1 MGKITKI
8 NTLAQ
13 TKFLNLYEAEYINKL
28 GENKKWTIASRK
40 NKQEIDDKFFQGKKD
55 KIDAVVIIPR
65 HIEENKLVIIK
76 QFRVPLNDFVIE
88 LPAGLID
95 GNETFEEAVKR
106 ELKEETGL
114 DLVNIDYNKTI
125 EKTYASV
132 GMTDESFALVSC
144 NCKGKVSLENLEA
157 DEEIEVKLI
166 TKEEGREILKSGQ
179 KIDVKA
185 YLAISNFINS

>member
-40 NKQEIDDKFFQGKKD
+40 DIEEINDKFFKGKKD

-76 QFRVPLNDFVIE
+76 QFRVPINDFVIE

-95 GNETFEEAVKR
+95 GNETFEEAVRR

-114 DLVNIDYNKTI
+114 DLVDIDYDKTI
-125 EKTYASV
+125 QKTYASV

-179 KIDVKA
+179 NIDVKA

>member
-1 MGKITKI
+1 MGKIIKVK
-8 NTLAQ
+8 TLAE
-13 TKFLNLYEAEYINKL
+13 TKFLKLYDAEYINKL
-28 GENKKWTIASRK
+28 GENKHWTIASRK
-40 NKQEIDDKFFQGKKD
+40 DLNEINNRFFEGKKD
-55 KIDAVVIIPR
+55 RIDAVVIIPK

-76 QFRVPLNDFVIE
+76 QFRVPINDYVIE

-95 GNETFEEAVKR
+95 GEESFEEAVKR

-114 DLVNIDYNKTI
+114 DLVNIDYDKTI

-157 DEEIEVKLI
+157 DEEIEVKMI
-166 TKEEGREILKSGQ
+166 TKEEGKEILKSGQ
-179 KIDVKA
+179 NIDVKA
-185 YLAISNFINS
+185 YLAISNFVNS

>member
-144 NCKGKVSLENLEA
+144 NCKGKVSLENLGA

>member
-95 GNETFEEAVKR
+95 GNETFEETVKR

-144 NCKGKVSLENLEA
+144 NCKGKVSLENLGA

>member
-95 GNETFEEAVKR
+95 GNETFEETVKR

-125 EKTYASV
+125 KKTYASV

>member
-95 GNETFEEAVKR
+95 GNETFEETVKR

>member
-1 MGKITKI
+1 MGKIIKVK
-8 NTLAQ
+8 TLAE
-13 TKFLNLYEAEYINKL
+13 TKFLKLYDAEYINKL
-28 GENKKWTIASRK
+28 GENKHWTIASRK
-40 NKQEIDDKFFQGKKD
+40 DLNEINNRFFEGEKD
-55 KIDAVVIIPR
+55 RIDAVVIIPK

-76 QFRVPLNDFVIE
+76 QFRVPINDYVIE

-95 GNETFEEAVKR
+95 GEESFEEAVKR

-114 DLVNIDYNKTI
+114 DLVNIDYDKTI

-157 DEEIEVKLI
+157 DEEIEVKMI
-166 TKEEGREILKSGQ
+166 TKEEGKEILKSGQ
-179 KIDVKA
+179 NIDVKA
-185 YLAISNFINS
+185 YLAISNFVNS

>member
-132 GMTDESFALVSC
+132 GMTDEFFALVSC

>member
-185 YLAISNFINS
+185 YHAISNFINS